1 MNNNINIPI
10 ILLALFMGFCVTAA
24 EGAVVIKVRA
34 INPLEEEAPVTI
46 HYPLPAGL
54 TSEDVLA
61 KRVAR
66 GKGPAVPADFEINFD
81 ENEKIYFVDH
91 LITLAPREIVVLE
104 VEAKDIW
111 IVPQKTIDGLKK
123 QVEDLLKARPPS
135 EEFVSEEAAAG
146 PDPVAL
152 KLKEEISRQ
161 LEEIAGNQKATAITQ
176 VGVQGH
182 IEAYQKNRETL
193 QQAGMDIMMLRNMI
207 AAAREAQQTQENP
220 QGETEARDQ
229 AAPSDVSTSASAS
242 GSARGGGG
250 PAEQKQSVA
259 DKLKSL
265 FRWK

>member
-1 MNNNINIPI
+1 MKNNTNIPI
-10 ILLALFMGFCVTAA
+10 ILLALFTGFCATAA
-24 EGAVVIKVRA
+24 ESAVVIKVRA

-54 TSEDVLA
+54 TPGNVLA

-66 GKGPAVPADFEINFD
+66 GKGPAVAADFEINFD
-81 ENEKIYFVDH
+81 ENEKVYFVDH

-111 IVPQKTIDGLKK
+111 TVPQETIDGLKK
-123 QVEDLLKARPPS
+123 QVEDLLKARPP
-135 EEFVSEEAAAG
+135 G

-161 LEEIAGNQKATAITQ
+161 LEEIVEDQKATAITQ
-176 VGVQGH
+176 VGARGH

-193 QQAGMDIMMLRNMI
+193 QQVGMDIMMLRNMTG
-207 AAAREAQQTQENP
+207 AQEVPEEGEKSDGGSEVQPPP
-220 QGETEARDQ
+220 QAPPAVAQDAVVTE
-229 AAPSDVSTSASAS
+229 PE
-242 GSARGGGG
+242 
-250 PAEQKQSVA
+250 PEPQKESVA

>member
-1 MNNNINIPI
+1 MNNNINISI
-10 ILLALFMGFCVTAA
+10 VLTALFMGFCVTTA

-54 TSEDVLA
+54 TPEDVLA

-66 GKGPAVPADFEINFD
+66 GKGPAVPADFKINFD
-81 ENEKIYFVDH
+81 EDEKIYFVDH
-91 LITLAPREIVVLE
+91 QITLASREIVVLE

-111 IVPQKTIDGLKK
+111 AVPQKTIDGLKK
-123 QVEDLLKARPPS
+123 QAEDLLKARPPP
-135 EEFVSEEAAAG
+135 EGEEAVAG

-152 KLKEEISRQ
+152 KLKEEIFRQ
-161 LEEIAGNQKATAITQ
+161 LEKVVEDQKATAITQ

-193 QQAGMDIMMLRNMI
+193 QQVGMDITMLRNMLS
-207 AAAREAQQTQENP
+207 AREDPREGENSGDGSEMRSAAPESAPASADSAAPSAQQTI
-220 QGETEARDQ
+220 
-229 AAPSDVSTSASAS
+229 
-242 GSARGGGG
+242 
-250 PAEQKQSVA
+250 A

-265 FRWK
+265 FKWK